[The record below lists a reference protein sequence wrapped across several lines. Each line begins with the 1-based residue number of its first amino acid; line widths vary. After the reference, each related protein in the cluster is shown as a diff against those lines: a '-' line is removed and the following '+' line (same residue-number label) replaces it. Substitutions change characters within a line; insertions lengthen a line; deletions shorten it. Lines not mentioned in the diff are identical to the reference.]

1 MRKLKITFNAPVTL
15 GFVFICFVV
24 TLLGVLTGGG
34 STRLLFYDISF
45 IAYKSTHISAILY
58 TCIRACRMESF
69 YRKCLLSVIAW
80 TDVRRKIWFERNVG
94 SDRCN
99 STCDRYCELHL
110 FLECSTLWSEWCRI
124 CIYRA
129 GVLYRIPS
137 RRNSVIL
144 YSGCDHLYRTAGI

>member
-34 STRLLFYDISF
+34 SIRLLFMTYHSSLTNPLTYLRF
-45 IAYKSTHISAILY
+45 FT

>member
-15 GFVFICFVV
+15 GFVCNAAWGTDRWRKYPVII
-24 TLLGVLTGGG
+24 
-34 STRLLFYDISF
+34 YDISF